1 MLDAYKTTGSS
12 PPCRITLTDVLIMPG
27 CTIALGEGMDQ
38 CGRVVCFAGDWR
50 LMLACAEALDAGR
63 TVEVYLHGWQ
73 IIAWRHS

>member
-38 CGRVVCFAGDWR
+38 CGRVVCKGEQFYIGPEPVDLLIGR
-50 LMLACAEALDAGR
+50 LVDLIFFHQCLMKRAA
-63 TVEVYLHGWQ
+63 
-73 IIAWRHS
+73 